1 MPRIIP
7 IKDLK
12 NTSEISRMCC
22 ESDEPVF
29 VTKNGYSHLVIMSAE
44 HYEREKFMQHVFNAI
59 ELSEQQLA
67 AGETDDAWESFH
79 KIWGKRHVQG
89 DRNQPGKTPDDS
101 VA

>member
-12 NTSEISRMCC
+12 NTAEISRLCH

-44 HYEREKFMQHVFNAI
+44 RYEREKFLQHVFDTI
-59 ELSEQQLA
+59 EISERQIA
-67 AGETDDAWESFH
+67 AGEVVDAGEWLNKWKE
-79 KIWGKRHVQG
+79 RRRV
-89 DRNQPGKTPDDS
+89 QPGLEQAS
-101 VA
+101 

>member
-12 NTSEISRMCC
+12 NTAEISRMCH
-22 ESDEPVF
+22 ESNEPVF

-44 HYEREKFMQHVFNAI
+44 QYERERFLQHVFDTI
-59 ELSEQQLA
+59 EISERQIA
-67 AGETDDAWESFH
+67 AGEVVDAYDSFN
-79 KIWGKRHVQG
+79 KIWGERSVRS
-89 DRNQPGKTPDDS
+89 DREQPGGTSDAR